1 MGNRNMDKHHE
12 TRASSTQELSFDQLL
27 DSMSPREIR
36 ARIRSFAKEEEEQK
50 SKDEHAHKVKQ
61 NDSRRDKEPKEL
73 TFDEALETMSP
84 KEIRARIRE
93 VAKEVKADEL
103 ARQAEEQRRND
114 QAKLPNNGQEEPRPD
129 QNQSQN
135 QRDKPI
141 HMTYDKASNSYI
153 TDDGYVLNA
162 GPKIERLSGYM
173 LQDELNRIAELKA
186 KSDQSNP
193 SLRSASKI
201 DPLIDLPSSNLDY
214 KTLATG
220 VPVRSLYSNG
230 GSSCSEMS
238 VTVDARVIGIAAGS
252 LTIYDKQN
260 DECRLSKTIEQACTM
275 TELLALDVKNSSSVE
290 EMMMKSD
297 TVVTASEFCAETIEA
312 VAKEKERLR
321 REEEE

>member
-12 TRASSTQELSFDQLL
+12 TRASSAQELSFDQLL

-50 SKDEHAHKVKQ
+50 RKDEHSHREKQ
-61 NDSRRDKEPKEL
+61 NDSRRNKEPKEL

-84 KEIRARIRE
+84 REIRARIRE

-103 ARQAEEQRRND
+103 ARQAEEQKRKD
-114 QAKLPNNGQEEPRPD
+114 EAKLPNNGQED
-129 QNQSQN
+129 SQLV
-135 QRDKPI
+135 QGKSDKPF
-141 HMTYDKASNSYI
+141 HMTYDKASNTYI

-173 LQDELNRIAELKA
+173 LQDELNRIAELQA
-186 KSDQSNP
+186 KSDKSNP

-201 DPLIDLPSSNLDY
+201 DPLIDLPNSNLDY

-230 GSSCSEMS
+230 GSACSEMS

-260 DECRLSKTIEQACTM
+260 DECRLAQTVEQACTM

-297 TVVTASEFCAETIEA
+297 TVVTASEFCADTIES

-321 REEEE
+321 REE

>member
-1 MGNRNMDKHHE
+1 MDKHHE
-12 TRASSTQELSFDQLL
+12 TRASSAQELSFDQLL

-50 SKDEHAHKVKQ
+50 RKDEHAQREKQ
-61 NDSRRDKEPKEL
+61 HDSRRDKEPKEL

-84 KEIRARIRE
+84 REIRARIRE

-103 ARQAEEQRRND
+103 ARQAEEQKRKD
-114 QAKLPNNGQEEPRPD
+114 EAKLPNNGQESSRLEENKKID
-129 QNQSQN
+129 QGKS
-135 QRDKPI
+135 DKPF

-173 LQDELNRIAELKA
+173 LQDELNRIAELQA
-186 KSDQSNP
+186 KSDKSNP
-193 SLRSASKI
+193 TLRSASKI

-230 GSSCSEMS
+230 GSACSEMS

-260 DECRLSKTIEQACTM
+260 DECRLAQTVQQACTM

-297 TVVTASEFCAETIEA
+297 TVVTSSEFCAETIES

-321 REEEE
+321 QSQ

>member
-1 MGNRNMDKHHE
+1 MDKHHE
-12 TRASSTQELSFDQLL
+12 TRASSAQELSFEQLL

-50 SKDEHAHKVKQ
+50 RKDEHAHREKQ
-61 NDSRRDKEPKEL
+61 NDSRRDKEPKEI

-84 KEIRARIRE
+84 REIRARIRE

-103 ARQAEEQRRND
+103 ARQAEEQRRKD
-114 QAKLPNNGQEEPRPD
+114 EAKLPNNGPESSRLEENLRLD
-129 QNQSQN
+129 QGKS
-135 QRDKPI
+135 DKPF
-141 HMTYDKASNSYI
+141 HMTYDKASNTYI

-173 LQDELNRIAELKA
+173 LQDELNRIAELQA
-186 KSDQSNP
+186 KSDKSNP

-201 DPLIDLPSSNLDY
+201 DPLIDLPNSNLDY
-214 KTLATG
+214 RTLATG

-230 GSSCSEMS
+230 GSACSEMS

-260 DECRLSKTIEQACTM
+260 DECRLAQTVEQACAM

-297 TVVTASEFCAETIEA
+297 TVVTSSEFCADTIES

-321 REEEE
+321 REQ

>member
-1 MGNRNMDKHHE
+1 MDKHHE
-12 TRASSTQELSFDQLL
+12 TRASSAQELSFDQLL

-50 SKDEHAHKVKQ
+50 RKDEHVHREKQ
-61 NDSRRDKEPKEL
+61 NDSRRDREPKEL

-84 KEIRARIRE
+84 REIRARIRE

-103 ARQAEEQRRND
+103 ARQAEEQKRKD
-114 QAKLPNNGQEEPRPD
+114 EAKLPNNGQENLRLEENLKLD
-129 QNQSQN
+129 QSKS
-135 QRDKPI
+135 DKPF

-173 LQDELNRIAELKA
+173 LQDELNRIAELQA
-186 KSDQSNP
+186 KSDKSNP

-201 DPLIDLPSSNLDY
+201 DPLIDLPNSNLDY

-230 GSSCSEMS
+230 GSACSEMS

-260 DECRLSKTIEQACTM
+260 DECRLAQTVQQACTM

-297 TVVTASEFCAETIEA
+297 TVVTSSEFCAETIES

-321 REEEE
+321 REE

>member
-12 TRASSTQELSFDQLL
+12 TRASSAQELSFDQLL

-50 SKDEHAHKVKQ
+50 RKDEHSHREKQ
-61 NDSRRDKEPKEL
+61 NDSRREKEPQEL

-84 KEIRARIRE
+84 REIRARIRE

-103 ARQAEEQRRND
+103 ARQAEEQRKKD
-114 QAKLPNNGQEEPRPD
+114 EAKLPNNGQENS
-129 QNQSQN
+129 QLLQSKS
-135 QRDKPI
+135 DKPFL
-141 HMTYDKASNSYI
+141 MTYDKASNTYI

-173 LQDELNRIAELKA
+173 LQDELNRIAELQA
-186 KSDQSNP
+186 KSDKSNP

-201 DPLIDLPSSNLDY
+201 DPLIDLPNSNLDY

-230 GSSCSEMS
+230 GSACSEMS

-260 DECRLSKTIEQACTM
+260 DECRLAQTVEQACTM

-297 TVVTASEFCAETIEA
+297 TVVTASEFCAETIES

-321 REEEE
+321 REE

>member
-1 MGNRNMDKHHE
+1 MDKHHE
-12 TRASSTQELSFDQLL
+12 TRASSAQELSFDQLL
-27 DSMSPREIR
+27 DSMSPKEIR

-50 SKDEHAHKVKQ
+50 RRDEHGHREKQ
-61 NDSRRDKEPKEL
+61 NDSRRAKEPKEL

-84 KEIRARIRE
+84 REIRARIRE

-103 ARQAEEQRRND
+103 ARQAEEQKRKAE
-114 QAKLPNNGQEEPRPD
+114 AKLPNSEQESSRLEENPKID
-129 QNQSQN
+129 QGKS
-135 QRDKPI
+135 DKPF

-173 LQDELNRIAELKA
+173 LQDELNRIAELQA
-186 KSDQSNP
+186 KSDKSNP

-201 DPLIDLPSSNLDY
+201 DPLIDLPNSNLDY

-230 GSSCSEMS
+230 GSACSEMS

-260 DECRLSKTIEQACTM
+260 DECRLAQTVEQACAM

-297 TVVTASEFCAETIEA
+297 TVVTASEFCADTIES

-321 REEEE
+321 QSQ

>member
-1 MGNRNMDKHHE
+1 MDKHHE
-12 TRASSTQELSFDQLL
+12 TRASSAQELSFDQLL
-27 DSMSPREIR
+27 DSMSPSEIR

-50 SKDEHAHKVKQ
+50 RRDEHGHKEKQ
-61 NDSRRDKEPKEL
+61 NDSRRAKEPKEL

-84 KEIRARIRE
+84 REIRARIRE

-103 ARQAEEQRRND
+103 ARQAEELRRKD
-114 QAKLPNNGQEEPRPD
+114 EAKLPNNGQESSRLEENLKIEPSKSDEPF
-129 QNQSQN
+129 
-135 QRDKPI
+135 
-141 HMTYDKASNSYI
+141 HMTYDKASNTYI

-173 LQDELNRIAELKA
+173 LQDELNRIAELQA
-186 KSDQSNP
+186 KSDKSNP

-201 DPLIDLPSSNLDY
+201 DPLIDLPNSNLDY
-214 KTLATG
+214 RTLATG

-230 GSSCSEMS
+230 GSACSEMS

-260 DECRLSKTIEQACTM
+260 DECRLAQTVEQACTM

-297 TVVTASEFCAETIEA
+297 TVVTSSEFCADTIES

-321 REEEE
+321 REE

>member
-12 TRASSTQELSFDQLL
+12 TRASSAQELSFDQLL

-50 SKDEHAHKVKQ
+50 RKDEHVHREKQ
-61 NDSRRDKEPKEL
+61 NDSRRDREPKEL

-84 KEIRARIRE
+84 REIRARIRE

-103 ARQAEEQRRND
+103 ARQAEEQKRKD
-114 QAKLPNNGQEEPRPD
+114 EAKLPNNGQENLRLEENLKLD
-129 QNQSQN
+129 QSKS
-135 QRDKPI
+135 DKPF

-173 LQDELNRIAELKA
+173 LQDELNRIAELQA
-186 KSDQSNP
+186 KSDKSNP

-201 DPLIDLPSSNLDY
+201 DPLIDLPNSNLDY

-230 GSSCSEMS
+230 GSACSEMS

-260 DECRLSKTIEQACTM
+260 DECRLAQTVQQACTM

-297 TVVTASEFCAETIEA
+297 TVVTSSEFCAETIES

-321 REEEE
+321 REE

>member
-12 TRASSTQELSFDQLL
+12 TRASSAQELSFDQLL

-50 SKDEHAHKVKQ
+50 RKDEHAHRGKQ
-61 NDSRRDKEPKEL
+61 NDSRREKEPQEL

-84 KEIRARIRE
+84 REIRARIRE

-103 ARQAEEQRRND
+103 ARQAEEQRKKD
-114 QAKLPNNGQEEPRPD
+114 EAKLPNNGQENS
-129 QNQSQN
+129 QLLQSKS
-135 QRDKPI
+135 DKPFL
-141 HMTYDKASNSYI
+141 MTYDKASNTYI

-173 LQDELNRIAELKA
+173 LQDELNRIAELQA
-186 KSDQSNP
+186 KSDKSNP

-201 DPLIDLPSSNLDY
+201 DPLIDLPNSNLDY

-230 GSSCSEMS
+230 GSACSEMS

-260 DECRLSKTIEQACTM
+260 DECRLAQTVEQACTM

-297 TVVTASEFCAETIEA
+297 TVVTASEFCAETIES

-321 REEEE
+321 REE

>member
-1 MGNRNMDKHHE
+1 
-12 TRASSTQELSFDQLL
+12 
-27 DSMSPREIR
+27 MSPREIR
-36 ARIRSFAKEEEEQK
+36 ARIRSFATEEEEQK
-50 SKDEHAHKVKQ
+50 RKDEHAHREKR

-84 KEIRARIRE
+84 REIRARLRE
-93 VAKEVKADEL
+93 VAKEIKADEL
-103 ARQAEEQRRND
+103 ARQAEEQKRKD
-114 QAKLPNNGQEEPRPD
+114 EAKLPNNGQGSSQLEENLRPEENRRID
-129 QNQSQN
+129 QGKS
-135 QRDKPI
+135 DKPF
-141 HMTYDKASNSYI
+141 HMTYDKASNTYI

-173 LQDELNRIAELKA
+173 LQDELNRIAALQA
-186 KSDQSNP
+186 KSDRGNP

-201 DPLIDLPSSNLDY
+201 DPLIDLPNSNLDY
-214 KTLATG
+214 RTLATG

-230 GSSCSEMS
+230 GSACSEMS
-238 VTVDARVIGIAAGS
+238 VTVDASVIGIAAGS

-260 DECRLSKTIEQACTM
+260 DECRLAQTVQQACTM

-297 TVVTASEFCAETIEA
+297 TVVTASEFCADTIES

-321 REEEE
+321 REE

>member
-12 TRASSTQELSFDQLL
+12 TRASSAQELSFDQLL

-50 SKDEHAHKVKQ
+50 RKDEHSHREKQ
-61 NDSRRDKEPKEL
+61 NDSRRNKEPKEL

-84 KEIRARIRE
+84 REIRARIRE

-103 ARQAEEQRRND
+103 ARQAEEQKRKD
-114 QAKLPNNGQEEPRPD
+114 EAKLPNNGQED
-129 QNQSQN
+129 SQLV
-135 QRDKPI
+135 QGKSDKPF
-141 HMTYDKASNSYI
+141 HMTYDKASNTYI

-173 LQDELNRIAELKA
+173 LQDELNRIAELQA
-186 KSDQSNP
+186 KSDKSNP

-201 DPLIDLPSSNLDY
+201 DPLIDLPNSNLDY

-230 GSSCSEMS
+230 GSACSEMS

-260 DECRLSKTIEQACTM
+260 DECRLAQTVEQACTM

-297 TVVTASEFCAETIEA
+297 TVVTASEFCAETIES

-321 REEEE
+321 REE

>member
-1 MGNRNMDKHHE
+1 LEENLK
-12 TRASSTQELSFDQLL
+12 LDQ
-27 DSMSPREIR
+27 S
-36 ARIRSFAKEEEEQK
+36 K
-50 SKDEHAHKVKQ
+50 S
-61 NDSRRDKEPKEL
+61 
-73 TFDEALETMSP
+73 
-84 KEIRARIRE
+84 
-93 VAKEVKADEL
+93 
-103 ARQAEEQRRND
+103 
-114 QAKLPNNGQEEPRPD
+114 
-129 QNQSQN
+129 
-135 QRDKPI
+135 DKPF

-173 LQDELNRIAELKA
+173 LQDELNRIAELQA
-186 KSDQSNP
+186 KSDKSNP

-201 DPLIDLPSSNLDY
+201 DPLIDLPNSNLDY

-230 GSSCSEMS
+230 GSACSEMS

-260 DECRLSKTIEQACTM
+260 DECRLAQTVQQACTM

-297 TVVTASEFCAETIEA
+297 TVVTSSEFCAETIES

-321 REEEE
+321 REE

>member
-12 TRASSTQELSFDQLL
+12 TPASSTQELSFDQLL

-36 ARIRSFAKEEEEQK
+36 ARIRSFAKEEEGQK
-50 SKDEHAHKVKQ
+50 HKDDHAHKEKQ

-73 TFDEALETMSP
+73 SFDEALETMSP
-84 KEIRARIRE
+84 REVRARLRE
-93 VAKEVKADEL
+93 VAKELKADEL
-103 ARQAEEQRRND
+103 ARQAEEQRRKD
-114 QAKLPNNGQEEPRPD
+114 EAKLPNNGKEEPRLEESKS
-129 QNQSQN
+129 N
-135 QRDKPI
+135 KPI
-141 HMTYDKASNSYI
+141 HMTYDKASNTYI

-186 KSDQSNP
+186 KSEQSNP

-220 VPVRSLYSNG
+220 VPIRSLYSNG

-260 DECRLSKTIEQACTM
+260 DECRLSQTIEQACTM

-321 REEEE
+321 REEEEEEE

>member
-1 MGNRNMDKHHE
+1 MDKHHE
-12 TRASSTQELSFDQLL
+12 TRASSAQELSFDQLL

-50 SKDEHAHKVKQ
+50 RKDEHVHREKQ
-61 NDSRRDKEPKEL
+61 NDSRRDREPKEL

-84 KEIRARIRE
+84 REIRARIRE

-103 ARQAEEQRRND
+103 ARQAEEQKRKD
-114 QAKLPNNGQEEPRPD
+114 EAKLPNNGQENLRLEENLKID
-129 QNQSQN
+129 QSKS
-135 QRDKPI
+135 DKPF

-173 LQDELNRIAELKA
+173 LQDELNRIAELQA
-186 KSDQSNP
+186 KSDKSNP

-201 DPLIDLPSSNLDY
+201 DPLIDLPNSNLDY

-230 GSSCSEMS
+230 GSACSEMS

-260 DECRLSKTIEQACTM
+260 DECRLAQTVQQACTM

-297 TVVTASEFCAETIEA
+297 TVVTSSEFCAETIES

-321 REEEE
+321 REE

>member
-1 MGNRNMDKHHE
+1 MDKHHE
-12 TRASSTQELSFDQLL
+12 TRASSAPELSFDQLL
-27 DSMSPREIR
+27 DSMSPSEIR

-50 SKDEHAHKVKQ
+50 RKDEHAHREKQ
-61 NDSRRDKEPKEL
+61 HHSRRDKEPKEL

-84 KEIRARIRE
+84 REIRARLRE

-103 ARQAEEQRRND
+103 ARQAEEQRKKD
-114 QAKLPNNGQEEPRPD
+114 EAKLPSNGQEDSPLVK
-129 QNQSQN
+129 SKS
-135 QRDKPI
+135 DKPF
-141 HMTYDKASNSYI
+141 HMTYDKASNTYI

-173 LQDELNRIAELKA
+173 LQDELNRIAELRA
-186 KSDQSNP
+186 KSEKSNP

-201 DPLIDLPSSNLDY
+201 DPLIDLPNSNLDY

-220 VPVRSLYSNG
+220 VPLRSLYSNG
-230 GSSCSEMS
+230 GSACSEMS

-260 DECRLSKTIEQACTM
+260 DECRLAQTVEQACTM

-297 TVVTASEFCAETIEA
+297 AVVTSSEFCADTIES

-321 REEEE
+321 REE

>member
-12 TRASSTQELSFDQLL
+12 TRASSAQELSFDQLL

-50 SKDEHAHKVKQ
+50 RKDEHAHRGKQ
-61 NDSRRDKEPKEL
+61 NDSRRDKEPQEL

-84 KEIRARIRE
+84 REIRARIRE

-103 ARQAEEQRRND
+103 ARQAEEQRKKD
-114 QAKLPNNGQEEPRPD
+114 EAKLPNNGQED
-129 QNQSQN
+129 SQLVQSKS
-135 QRDKPI
+135 DKPF
-141 HMTYDKASNSYI
+141 HMTYDKASNTYI

-173 LQDELNRIAELKA
+173 LQDELNRIAELQA
-186 KSDQSNP
+186 KSDKSNP

-201 DPLIDLPSSNLDY
+201 DPLIDLPNSNLDY

-230 GSSCSEMS
+230 GSACSEMS

-260 DECRLSKTIEQACTM
+260 DECRLAQTVEQACTM

-297 TVVTASEFCAETIEA
+297 TVVTASEFCAETIES

-321 REEEE
+321 REE

>member
-12 TRASSTQELSFDQLL
+12 TRASSAPELSFDQLL

-36 ARIRSFAKEEEEQK
+36 AKIRSFATEEEEQK
-50 SKDEHAHKVKQ
+50 RKDEHAHREKR

-84 KEIRARIRE
+84 REIRARLRE
-93 VAKEVKADEL
+93 VAKELKADEL
-103 ARQAEEQRRND
+103 ARQAEEEKRKD
-114 QAKLPNNGQEEPRPD
+114 EEKLPITGQESSQLGENKKIEP
-129 QNQSQN
+129 SKS
-135 QRDKPI
+135 DKPF
-141 HMTYDKASNSYI
+141 HMTYDKASNTYI

-173 LQDELNRIAELKA
+173 LQDELNRIAALQA
-186 KSDQSNP
+186 KSDRGNP

-201 DPLIDLPSSNLDY
+201 DPLIDLPNSNLDY
-214 KTLATG
+214 RTLATG

-230 GSSCSEMS
+230 GSACSEMS
-238 VTVDARVIGIAAGS
+238 VTVDASVIGIAAGS

-260 DECRLSKTIEQACTM
+260 DECRLAQTVQQACTM

-297 TVVTASEFCAETIEA
+297 TVVTASEFCAETIES

-321 REEEE
+321 REE

>member
-1 MGNRNMDKHHE
+1 MDKHHE
-12 TRASSTQELSFDQLL
+12 TRASSAQELSFDQLL

-50 SKDEHAHKVKQ
+50 RKDEHVHREKQ
-61 NDSRRDKEPKEL
+61 NDSRKDREPKEL

-84 KEIRARIRE
+84 REIRARIRE

-103 ARQAEEQRRND
+103 ARQAEEQKRKD
-114 QAKLPNNGQEEPRPD
+114 EAKLPNNGQENLRLEENLKLD
-129 QNQSQN
+129 QSKS
-135 QRDKPI
+135 DKPF

-173 LQDELNRIAELKA
+173 LQDELNRIAELQA
-186 KSDQSNP
+186 KSDKSNP

-201 DPLIDLPSSNLDY
+201 DPLIDLPNSNLDY

-230 GSSCSEMS
+230 GSACSEMS

-260 DECRLSKTIEQACTM
+260 DECRLAQTVQQACTM

-297 TVVTASEFCAETIEA
+297 TVVTSSEFCAETIES

-321 REEEE
+321 REE

>member
-12 TRASSTQELSFDQLL
+12 TRASSAQELSFDQLL

-50 SKDEHAHKVKQ
+50 RKDEHVHREKQ
-61 NDSRRDKEPKEL
+61 NDSRRDREPKEL

-84 KEIRARIRE
+84 REIRARIRE

-103 ARQAEEQRRND
+103 ARQAEEQKRKD
-114 QAKLPNNGQEEPRPD
+114 EAKLPNNGQENLRLEENLKID
-129 QNQSQN
+129 QSKS
-135 QRDKPI
+135 DKPF

-173 LQDELNRIAELKA
+173 LQDELNRIAELQA
-186 KSDQSNP
+186 KSDKSNP

-201 DPLIDLPSSNLDY
+201 DPLIDLPNSNLDY

-230 GSSCSEMS
+230 GSACSEMS

-260 DECRLSKTIEQACTM
+260 DECRLAQTVQQACTM

-297 TVVTASEFCAETIEA
+297 TVVTSSEFCAETIES

-321 REEEE
+321 REE